1 VRSDSAA
8 APPPAAEP
16 NNTLPRGLTRAQVE
30 ASFGPPLDSHEQVQD
45 GLTTMT
51 CTYQNANETVKAQ
64 FVNGVLVDYNIASR

>member
-1 VRSDSAA
+1 VRSDFAA

-16 NNTLPRGLTRAQVE
+16 NNTLPRELTRAQVE
-30 ASFGPPLDSHEQVQD
+30 AIFGPSLDSHEQVQD

-64 FVNGVLVDYNIASR
+64 FVNGVLVDYNIASC